1 MNKAEGPRGNS
12 MGCYWALWLFFFF
25 FLLATILVGGQFLF
39 KMSVQ
44 KLYKRPAHKFT
55 GTRRWQRKICSATL
69 PVHVNEGAVPF
80 LVIRLG
86 SEESLLVPV
95 LVSGMDSI
103 DVGRANWAPVRWSWS
118 PFSVRV
124 LVAVSDR

>member
-1 MNKAEGPRGNS
+1 
-12 MGCYWALWLFFFF
+12 MGCYWALWLFFFFLF

-44 KLYKRPAHKFT
+44 KLYKRLAHKFT
-55 GTRRWQRKICSATL
+55 GTRRWQRKIRPATL

-118 PFSVRV
+118 PFSVGV